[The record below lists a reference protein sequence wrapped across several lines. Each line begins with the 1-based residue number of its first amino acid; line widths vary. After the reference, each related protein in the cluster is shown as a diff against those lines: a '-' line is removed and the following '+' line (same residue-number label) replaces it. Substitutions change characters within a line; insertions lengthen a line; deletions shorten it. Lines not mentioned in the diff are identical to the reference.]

1 MDPSGLH
8 SGREPPVSQRPITYG
23 KDIARVTGKDF
34 YRRPKIFLRKPN
46 LIRLNA
52 CYVKNKFMYAYYV
65 KTFSQLWEMMLEC
78 WHHSIAQGLKTLFLC
93 LNFEFG
99 ALSTNM

>member
-34 YRRPKIFLRKPN
+34 YRRPKRFLRKP
-46 LIRLNA
+46 
-52 CYVKNKFMYAYYV
+52 K
-65 KTFSQLWEMMLEC
+65 
-78 WHHSIAQGLKTLFLC
+78 SIVSAMKEDFRRGRF
-93 LNFEFG
+93 
-99 ALSTNM
+99 

>member
-34 YRRPKIFLRKPN
+34 YRRPKRLLRKLKFGYQSRTDAN
-46 LIRLNA
+46 LAGIL
-52 CYVKNKFMYAYYV
+52 
-65 KTFSQLWEMMLEC
+65 
-78 WHHSIAQGLKTLFLC
+78 LC
-93 LNFEFG
+93 LTVNV
-99 ALSTNM
+99 TVPM